1 MVQVWFTLGQ
11 QPEPHL
17 TLPGSALPHHT
28 QLTSASFCFLRGM
41 TQKSPRVSP
50 VKVVDPGPAHP
61 LLQPPSPAPAS
72 EPTPS
77 LSLVSLEFDKF
88 LEERAKVADQL
99 PNLSSP
105 SAEGP
110 PGPPP
115 GTVPRKKTQ
124 EKDDDMLFAL

>member
-1 MVQVWFTLGQ
+1 MVQVWFTLVQ
-11 QPEPHL
+11 QPEPRL
-17 TLPGSALPHHT
+17 TLPSPTPPHP
-28 QLTSASFCFLRGM
+28 ANFC
-41 TQKSPRVSP
+41 
-50 VKVVDPGPAHP
+50 P
-61 LLQPPSPAPAS
+61 LLLSQGNDPEEPKGVTS
-72 EPTPS
+72 E
-77 LSLVSLEFDKF
+77 EFDKF

-115 GTVPRKKTQ
+115 GTAPRKKTQ